1 MIMKLFGREPTLVL
15 QALSAVLGIIVALG
29 WRNLSA
35 EQAGLVIAA
44 VSAGIGAV
52 NAVMVRPVAPTA
64 FVGIVGAGA
73 ALLAAYGLDVS
84 QPVVGSISAATIA
97 VMALLARQQVTPTSD
112 VGPARGDGGYTTV
125 DTIGVVVVVLVVLI
139 ALKVFGII

>member
-1 MIMKLFGREPTLVL
+1 MIMKIFGREPTLVL
-15 QALSAVLGIIVALG
+15 QALSAVLGIVVALG
-29 WRNLSA
+29 LPALSP
-35 EQAGLVIAA
+35 EQAGLIIAA
-44 VSAGIGAV
+44 VSTGIGAV
-52 NAVMVRPVAPTA
+52 NAVMVRPIAPTA

-97 VMALLARQQVTPTSD
+97 VMALLARQQVTPTGEV
-112 VGPARGDGGYTTV
+112 VGRGDGGYTTV
-125 DTIGVVVVVLVVLI
+125 DIIGVVVVVLVVLI